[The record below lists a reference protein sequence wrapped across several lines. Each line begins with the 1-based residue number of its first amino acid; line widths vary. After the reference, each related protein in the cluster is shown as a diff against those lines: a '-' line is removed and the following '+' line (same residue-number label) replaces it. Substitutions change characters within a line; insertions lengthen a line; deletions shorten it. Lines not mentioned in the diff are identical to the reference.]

1 MIAAL
6 ATLSTQLGM
15 GTSWLAAGWARPRPA
30 AISAKLKVVLITC
43 HKLTNNIWSEHY
55 RPSLLYPQLC
65 WWQLSPQTMT
75 VQSRNIC
82 VHRQCPHW
90 CPAVQCPLCWLGV
103 LCPLQVRIFAGVCL
117 TDAGCCCWCL
127 VAADESWAMLECAGV
142 AQWAV
147 VVVAAGWAQLG
158 WADQYS
164 ATARQS
170 VYTWL

>member
-1 MIAAL
+1 M
-6 ATLSTQLGM
+6 LSTQVGM

-55 RPSLLYPQLC
+55 RPSPAVSPVVLVAAFSTNNDSPVPQYLC
-65 WWQLSPQTMT
+65 PPT
-75 VQSRNIC
+75 VSTLVIS
-82 VHRQCPHW
+82 
-90 CPAVQCPLCWLGV
+90 VQCPLCWLGV
-103 LCPLQVRIFAGVCL
+103 LCPLKVRIFADVGL
-117 TDAGCCCWCL
+117 GDAGCCCWCL
-127 VAADESWAMLECAGV
+127 VAADESWAMLEWAGV
-142 AQWAV
+142 AQWAVV